1 MNRYANIDCPVCNKP
16 LDDGSD
22 IVVCPECGAPY
33 HLNCYKKN
41 NHCIYTELHERN
53 EEWEPPLKEQKYDGK
68 ASLRCSRCG
77 TINPDQAIFCQVCGN
92 QVSNKNINQEQE
104 NPMFTPNLGANFN
117 NEFPNSSMPLNPFIS
132 PFAGVSPD
140 EEIDGVKA
148 KELAIF
154 VGNNSHY
161 FLPKFKMLSQTKN
174 KFKSINWG
182 AFFFTGG
189 YFLYRKM
196 YALGIITI
204 LFQILLQIPSTL
216 IAVNTWLTASVLDTP
231 IFNMPRIEF
240 VASITQFIVWIIRIL
255 CGFFANSLYKKS
267 VYKKIAIIKEK
278 NKQAGEEAYLNELR
292 KKGSVAIKLITGL
305 IIIYFSLISIIFA
318 FSFFNI
324 K

>member
-1 MNRYANIDCPVCNKP
+1 MNRYANIDCPVCNRP

-33 HLNCYKKN
+33 HLDCYKRN

-53 EEWEPPLKEQKYDGK
+53 EDWEPPHKEQKYDGK

-77 TINPDQAIFCQVCGN
+77 TVNPEYALFCQVCGN
-92 QVSNKNINQEQE
+92 QLSNKNIEIEQE
-104 NPMFTPNLGANFN
+104 NSFSEPNLYKNPN
-117 NEFPNSSMPLNPFIS
+117 NDFPNNSMPLNPFIS
-132 PFAGVSPD
+132 PFAGVSPE

-161 FLPKFKMLSQTKN
+161 FLPKFKLLSQTKN
-174 KFKSINWG
+174 KVKTINWG

-204 LFQILLQIPSTL
+204 LFEMLLQIPNAI
-216 IAVNTWLTASVLDTP
+216 IAINAILTASALDTP
-231 IFNMPRIEF
+231 VFNMSKIEA
-240 VASITQFIVWIIRIL
+240 VAKVTQFLIWVIRFL

-267 VYKKIAIIKEK
+267 VFKKIAVIKEK
-278 NKQAGEEAYLNELR
+278 NMQSGEESYLSELR
-292 KKGSVAIKLITGL
+292 KKGSVAIKLVTGL
-305 IIIYFSLISIIFA
+305 VIIYFALIAILFS

-324 K
+324 I